1 MPKTNWA
8 ITMKQ
13 KGGKRSDSIQVGVVL
28 QGAHLYIKDFE
39 KCLGGTFLICNAADY
54 TACEICQRIDE
65 GIGVSTDAAR
75 LMQDAV
81 MALWKRSRLPL
92 GVRRIT
98 RSPKPETAPDINVV
112 SKDEFDNEGL

>member
-1 MPKTNWA
+1 MPK
-8 ITMKQ
+8 MKWVIAMRQ
-13 KGGKRSDSIQVGVVL
+13 KGGKRSDSIRVGVVL
-28 QGAHLYIKDFE
+28 QGAHLYIKDVETCF
-39 KCLGGTFLICNAADY
+39 GGTFLICNATDY

-98 RSPKPETAPDINVV
+98 RSPKPKTAPDIIVV
-112 SKDEFDNEGL
+112 SKDEDSINF